1 MSRRWRVAQQ
11 QLRQILEC
19 PLGIQARQNSHAG
32 DSLMKSKHWIAI
44 VAGAVAVG
52 VWGCSGSE
60 STTPRGNGG
69 NSAVGGADQTGG
81 ATLGEGG
88 SLDVGGETA
97 TGGGLA
103 DTGGSP
109 GFGGA
114 QATGG
119 RAATGGRRAS
129 GGTKAAGGVNAT
141 GGTTSTG
148 DTSAGGSSTVNCTG
162 TAGSATC
169 PEGVSSMCGMVAAHN
184 AVRAAVTD
192 ASTPLPPL
200 VWDCTLAAFAQ
211 AYASTCPANHNPNR
225 TVEGQTAGE
234 NMAFFSNSAL
244 QSPSAV
250 VKLWADEKQYY
261 TVSTNSCAS
270 GQVCGHYT
278 QLVWRKTTAVGCGV
292 ATGCSGSWSQIWV
305 CDYLPAGNYVG
316 QAPY

>member
-1 MSRRWRVAQQ
+1 
-11 QLRQILEC
+11 
-19 PLGIQARQNSHAG
+19 
-32 DSLMKSKHWIAI
+32 MKSKRWIAI

-60 STTPRGNGG
+60 STTPRGSGG

-81 ATLGEGG
+81 ASLGEGG
-88 SLDVGGETA
+88 SLDVGGEAA

-109 GFGGA
+109 GAGGA
-114 QATGG
+114 QATGGLADTGG
-119 RAATGGRRAS
+119 RAATGGRQAF
-129 GGTKAAGGVNAT
+129 GGTKAGGGVNAT
-141 GGTTSTG
+141 GGTTLTG
-148 DTSAGGSSTVNCTG
+148 DTSVGGSSTVNCTG
-162 TAGSATC
+162 SAGSASC

-200 VWDCTLAAFAQ
+200 VWDCTLAAFVQ
-211 AYASTCPANHNPNR
+211 AYVSTCPANHNPNR

-250 VKLWADEKQYY
+250 VQLWADEKQYY
-261 TVSTNSCAS
+261 TYSTNSCAS

-316 QAPY
+316 QSPY